1 MYMQSVDWKKFRA
14 WLENSPWDLMLFIA
28 GSMCYIKLH
37 CLCSRKPGF
46 TYVGCVCSKEKGSG
60 NRPCLM
66 AGQVWVTHSHPC
78 HSQLLLRQDFMNR
91 HCCSVAKHHELQH
104 ARLPC
109 PSLSPGVCS
118 NSCPLSQWCY
128 LTILSSV
135 ALFSFCLES
144 FPASGSFPMNRL
156 FESDAQSI
164 GVSTSASVLPMDIQ
178 GWFPLGLT
186 GLISLQ
192 SKGLAS
198 IFSNTTV
205 QKHQFLALSLLY
217 GTTLTSILDHWK
229 NHNFDYTDLYRQ
241 SDVSLIHE
249 LAPILMWY

>member
-128 LTILSSV
+128 LTISSSV
-135 ALFSFCLES
+135 APFCSWLQS
-144 FPASGSFPMNRL
+144 FPALGSFPMSRL
-156 FESDAQSI
+156 FSSSGQSI
-164 GVSTSASVLPMDIQ
+164 EASASASVLPMNIQ

-186 GLISLQ
+186 GLISFL
-192 SKGLAS
+192 SKGLSRVFSEHHSSKAS
-198 IFSNTTV
+198 ILWQCSAVFMVQLSHLYMTTG
-205 QKHQFLALSLLY
+205 KAII
-217 GTTLTSILDHWK
+217 LTIWTFVGKVICCLG
-229 NHNFDYTDLYRQ
+229 
-241 SDVSLIHE
+241 
-249 LAPILMWY
+249 

>member
-1 MYMQSVDWKKFRA
+1 MWDVCAVKKRGAVTDLA
-14 WLENSPWDLMLFIA
+14 WWQGKCGSPIHTHVTPNSHWDRVSWTETVVQLLSTMNY
-28 GSMCYIKLH
+28 SM
-37 CLCSRKPGF
+37 PGF
-46 TYVGCVCSKEKGSG
+46 PALHY
-60 NRPCLM
+60 
-66 AGQVWVTHSHPC
+66 
-78 HSQLLLRQDFMNR
+78 LL
-91 HCCSVAKHHELQH
+91 EL
-104 ARLPC
+104 
-109 PSLSPGVCS
+109 VMDT
-118 NSCPLSQWCY
+118 SCPLSQWCY

-156 FESDAQSI
+156 FESDARSI

-178 GWFPLGLT
+178 GWVPLGLT

-229 NHNFDYTDLYRQ
+229 NHNFDYTNLYRQ
-241 SDVSLIHE
+241 SDVSLIQK
-249 LAPILMWY
+249 LAPILTWY